1 MKKTS
6 ASIKAAFLERCREAG
21 LKATPQRLAIYAELT
36 ASQGH
41 PDAETVYFRVRRGI
55 PSISFDTVYRTLR
68 AFTEHGMIT
77 RLSTA
82 TDRARFDPVMSPHHH
97 FVCEQCG
104 GIVDF
109 HSEENGLDRLPKEVS
124 EIGHPKSVHVEI
136 RGICQSCA
144 NRKKPKTKG
153 ARSNE

>member
-6 ASIKAAFLERCREAG
+6 ASVQTAFLERCHEAG

-36 ASQGH
+36 ATREH
-41 PDAETVYFRVRRGI
+41 LDAETVLSRVRRDI

-68 AFTEHGMIT
+68 AFTEHGMIA
-77 RLSTA
+77 RMSTA
-82 TDRARFDPVMSPHHH
+82 TDRARFDAVVSPHHH

-104 GIVDF
+104 GITDF
-109 HSEENGLDRLPKEVS
+109 HSEENRLDRLPKEVS

-153 ARSNE
+153 ARNNE